1 MRRFLI
7 AGNWKMNK
15 TAKEAK
21 AFFAELKSL
30 LGADTKSE
38 LLICP
43 TFTALNEAYHA
54 NNGLISLGA
63 QNVYPKDSG
72 AFTGEI
78 SPKMLAEF
86 VSYVIVGHSERRTI
100 LGESN
105 AFINEK
111 IHALLGNGLKPILC
125 VGESLEER
133 KQNRAFDIIAEELDK
148 CLANISNEQMRQITI
163 AYEPIWAIGTGETA
177 TPAIAQ
183 EVHAFIRA
191 WLEKRFDK
199 NTAQDIRLLYGGSLK
214 ASNAND
220 LLSQKDIDGGLIG
233 GASLEA
239 KSFADIAKIADEIRK

>member
-15 TAKEAK
+15 TVTETRL
-21 AFFAELKSL
+21 FFEQLSML
-30 LGADTKSE
+30 LESKLTSE

-43 TFTALNEAYHA
+43 PFTSLSEAYNINKGKIA
-54 NNGLISLGA
+54 LGA

-72 AFTGEI
+72 AYTGEI
-78 SPKMLAEF
+78 APSMLADW
-86 VSYVIVGHSERRTI
+86 VSYVIIGHSERRML

-111 IHALLGNGLKPILC
+111 IHALLRAHLKPILC

-133 KQNRAFDIIAEELDK
+133 KGNRAFEIIAKELEEGLK
-148 CLANISNEQMRQITI
+148 GISKEDMVQITI

-183 EVHAFIRA
+183 EVHEFIRN
-191 WLEKRFDK
+191 WLKESYDEI
-199 NTAQDIRLLYGGSLK
+199 TANQIRILYGGSLK
-214 ASNAND
+214 SSNAKE
-220 LLSQKDIDGGLIG
+220 LLEQRDIDGGLIG
-233 GASLEA
+233 GASLKPEE
-239 KSFADIAKIADEIRK
+239 FIAIARIADSISK

>member
-15 TAKEAK
+15 TATEAK
-21 AFFAELKSL
+21 SFFAELKTL
-30 LGADTKSE
+30 LGESTKSE

-43 TFTALNEAYHA
+43 TFTALSEALNA
-54 NNGLISLGA
+54 NKGLISLGA

-105 AFINEK
+105 EFINEK
-111 IHALLGNGLKPILC
+111 IHALLPHGLKPILC

-133 KQNRAFDIIAEELDK
+133 KQNRAFDIITKELDK

-177 TPAIAQ
+177 TPEIAQ
-183 EVHAFIRA
+183 EVHGFIRT
-191 WLEKRFDK
+191 WLEKHFDK
-199 NTAQDIRLLYGGSLK
+199 AVAQEIRLLYGGSLK
-214 ASNAND
+214 AGNAKD

-239 KSFADIAKIADEIRK
+239 KSFVDIAKIADEIRK